1 MIVRNLKSLAR
12 TDRRVKSHS
21 SKSTRFLLADDGM
34 GYSLNLTEIEAG
46 LEIEMRYDHHF
57 ETVYCISG
65 TVSIEAQTPYI
76 ALVFGTALWLFGVNT
91 AAYIVEFVRGHN
103 HRHHLV

>member
-1 MIVRNLKSLAR
+1 MIVRNLKSLTG
-12 TDRRVKSHS
+12 TDRRVASHS
-21 SKSTRFLLADDGM
+21 SNSTRFLLADDGM

-65 TVSIEAQTPYI
+65 TGSIVDMATRGSSYWPGD
-76 ALVFGTALWLFGVNT
+76 ALRAGQARPPHFAV
-91 AAYIVEFVRGHN
+91 
-103 HRHHLV
+103 